1 MSKKRV
7 VTFEHLFKYA
17 TDGVMAMLN
26 TRPAGPTAPAEDR
39 CEVIAVDSARVSRLK
54 PQLPDVAPVAQLFK
68 LLGDETRAGI
78 LSALAKEEMCVCDLA
93 ALLGRSVSNVS
104 HHLRLLRGARL
115 VRYRKEGKQVI
126 YALDDEHV
134 QNLIQAGIEHA
145 GHTQTRG

>member
-1 MSKKRV
+1 MSN
-7 VTFEHLFKYA
+7 
-17 TDGVMAMLN
+17 M
-26 TRPAGPTAPAEDR
+26 RPTGPKAPAEDR
-39 CEVIAVDSARVSRLK
+39 CEVVAVDAARVARLK

-104 HHLRLLRGARL
+104 HHLRLLRAARL

-134 QNLIQAGIEHA
+134 QNLIRAGIGHA
-145 GHTQTRG
+145 GHTQTRS